1 MKAAMLSFFSD
12 MLSFL
17 VTASPTA
24 MQKAMG
30 FDDQE

>member
-1 MKAAMLSFFSD
+1 MKKIQNSHAKFC
-12 MLSFL
+12 L